1 MTNHRTKTEQR
12 ELSSKGFNYTPSG
25 SIFTNDI
32 KAVYSVFLISMKLK
46 DQNSETKG
54 FFGSFSKKYPYSFS
68 LDDAINRMKDFKIS
82 SSTNSTHVSISYQMN
97 ERLAKHLLGIFMS
110 AKLIHCPADRTRSA
124 PKEKVLLQPTPKG
137 VAILKKFAR
146 DVGLKVLPPVLSSSI
161 NSMELFTFER
171 SSVSDSIIHSD
182 YLIHILFLKLMGA
195 EPNVWSPS
203 NPSDLLPVLADL
215 LECSNDTFTFETME
229 IPNFGGDNSN
239 SDEVKSNPSIGSWS
253 EQIPEDILLA
263 KDRESLFAHKF
274 FTNPDSDSHIQYY
287 VSNSGI
293 RLFKSKVF
301 GDNNIVVDYTFTTKA
316 IWQWLMDCTDITYPQ
331 EAIAVAALF
340 LKVGL
345 IVPILLPPSETSRKK
360 FTISRSSYFTLSKLG
375 SDIVQWSDNSKGIKS
390 SQYKNLKIET
400 PKEVTIDTGFVATGS
415 VIITNEKKILSNNI
429 DTFVGNEIFG
439 TAPKLHDILR
449 DPGMRYLFRL
459 HLEKEFCV
467 ENLDSYIDIKKFLKK
482 MTALRNILE
491 TKSNNDPQSNS
502 KFGPSSKNNI
512 ISTINSALFKQANE
526 CLEIAYRIYSSYIMV
541 GAPYQL
547 NIDHILREKIS
558 SVMLHPKS
566 PISETFESP
575 ISDQKQNTAPN
586 TGKLDMNIKLE
597 NVSLS
602 SKGYSIRGINNSLTE
617 ESVVTRKS
625 FRPAPL
631 DINVDHRKIDDVT
644 LHKPDDEENKYIL
657 KCTNEIPVKT
667 NLQNTIKILKSLYPL
682 FEDVCMRM
690 FKLMNIDSLQK
701 FQNSDLY
708 REIIT
713 LIGNHSK

>member
-1 MTNHRTKTEQR
+1 MTNHRTKIEQR

-32 KAVYSVFLISMKLK
+32 KSVYSVFLICMNLQ
-46 DQNSETKG
+46 DQNSEPKG
-54 FFGSFSKKYPYSFS
+54 FFGSFSKNYPYSFS

-97 ERLAKHLLGIFMS
+97 ERLARHLLSIFMS

-146 DVGLKVLPPVLSSSI
+146 DVGLKALPPVLSSSI
-161 NSMELFTFER
+161 NSMELFVFER

-182 YLIHILFLKLMGA
+182 YLIHILFIKLMGM
-195 EPNVWSPS
+195 EPNIWSPS
-203 NPSDLLPVLADL
+203 NPSDPLPVLADL

-229 IPNFGGDNSN
+229 MPNFGGDYSN

-263 KDRESLFAHKF
+263 KDRKSLFAHKF
-274 FTNPDSDSHIQYY
+274 FTNPDSDSHVQYY

-316 IWQWLMDCTDITYPQ
+316 IWQWLIDCTDIAYPP

-400 PKEVTIDTGFVATGS
+400 PKEVTIDTGFVTTGS
-415 VIITNEKKILSNNI
+415 VIITDEKKILSNNI
-429 DTFVGNEIFG
+429 DTFLGNETFG
-439 TAPKLHDILR
+439 TVPKLHDILR

-482 MTALRNILE
+482 MTVLRNILE
-491 TKSNNDPQSNS
+491 TKSNNDPQSKS
-502 KFGPSSKNNI
+502 KFCSSSKNNI

-547 NIDHILREKIS
+547 NIDHILRERIS
-558 SVMLHPKS
+558 SIMLHPKS

-575 ISDQKQNTAPN
+575 ISDLNQNTTPN
-586 TGKLDMNIKLE
+586 VDKLDLDIKLDDPAPLPKE
-597 NVSLS
+597 
-602 SKGYSIRGINNSLTE
+602 YSIKGINNGLTKA
-617 ESVVTRKS
+617 SGVTRKS

-631 DINVDHRKIDDVT
+631 NINVDHRKIDDITVQ
-644 LHKPDDEENKYIL
+644 KSDEKENKYIL

-682 FEDVCMRM
+682 FEDVSMRM
-690 FKLMNIDSLQK
+690 YKLMNIDSLQK

-713 LIGNHSK
+713 LIGNYSK